1 MNPRLAVDRRPAT
14 KTTMEVSDGCQAARW
29 HPTDLTFGRLSPGK
43 DKEANWLPAP
53 DGPICLV
60 MRLYWPNTEA
70 LSILP
75 PGEGS
80 CSRRRRAG
88 RLNHVCGGSSSASAY
103 SVFCGKR
110 SSG

>member
-60 MRLYWPNTEA
+60 MRLTGRTP
-70 LSILP
+70 
-75 PGEGS
+75 
-80 CSRRRRAG
+80 RR
-88 RLNHVCGGSSSASAY
+88 C
-103 SVFCGKR
+103 R
-110 SSG
+110 SSRQAKEAAAAAGGQAD